1 MKRKCSV
8 CQKLLP
14 LDSINF
20 PRDKTKPHGF
30 AYACKPCTNQ
40 RKRGS
45 RKDRWGNMSPEQK
58 TAKYARQR
66 RYYATDG
73 GRAAFL
79 ASAYRKIDKKKGLE
93 CDVDAEFLLEHIT
106 SKPCTYCGDTREE
119 IGCDRIDNSKG
130 HTKDNVVPACKTC
143 NVSRMDNFAHE
154 EMLVLGKTI
163 KQIKINRTN
172 LQEAA

>member
-30 AYACKPCTNQ
+30 AYTC
-40 RKRGS
+40 
-45 RKDRWGNMSPEQK
+45 
-58 TAKYARQR
+58 
-66 RYYATDG
+66 
-73 GRAAFL
+73 
-79 ASAYRKIDKKKGLE
+79 
-93 CDVDAEFLLEHIT
+93 
-106 SKPCTYCGDTREE
+106 KPCTYCGDTQEE

-143 NVSRMDNFAHE
+143 NVSRMDNFTHE